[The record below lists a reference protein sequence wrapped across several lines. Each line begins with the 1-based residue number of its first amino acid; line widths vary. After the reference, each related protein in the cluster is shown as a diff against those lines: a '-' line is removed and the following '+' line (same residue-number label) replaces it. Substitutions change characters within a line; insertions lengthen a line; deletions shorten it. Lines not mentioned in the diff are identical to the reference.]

1 MFEMSI
7 VQNFNKIIDN
17 LSFNAIAEQI
27 RSGKFKRQIDVLQKL
42 IEGGKE
48 KEYAEKKKSLL
59 AFTPSAKFNGGRKP
73 ENIEEYNR
81 IIILDFDKIENINS
95 IKEKATNCKYTYSCF
110 LSPSNKGL
118 KILVK
123 TSNSISRHN
132 ETFLTLQTFY
142 EELLQV
148 KIDSSGKDVTRLCF
162 FSYDKDLYI
171 NNESEIFNIMPNMDN
186 KNDIEKLINKVKET
200 HTDLTSN
207 YEDWVK
213 IGFAIES
220 EFGESGREY
229 FHAISRN
236 NPGYKYEECNDQY
249 SKCLKNNST
258 GITIKTLF
266 HFAKQHG
273 IKIIPDKPT
282 FKGATKTLTKT
293 DNQNEESKSKKI
305 TSNKFTITEEYLSEH
320 YIIRYN
326 TVSNKFEYRDKESEL
341 EEYKELN
348 ENNLFIKLQK
358 DNINISLNN
367 LISLLKSDFVNEFN
381 PFRAYFESLPEWDGV
396 TDHINNLAEFLKTTD
411 RERLENHFKKWL
423 VRMVRTAI
431 DDNYYNK
438 QALVLVS
445 TQQNSG
451 KSTFCRFLC
460 PPALKDYIVENIGT
474 DKDSLVAITENILIN
489 LDELSTAEKNEINAF
504 KSMFSKEK
512 VKARLTYDKRA
523 STHIR
528 RASFIGSTDRW
539 EFLTDENGSVRWLC
553 FDITFIDWKYSKEID
568 IDLVYSQAY
577 HLLKKS
583 SFVYDLTE
591 SEISE
596 NDKIN
601 KKYQVSNPERD
612 LLQKFFKPGTNGEGQ
627 FYTSTD
633 IIEYLTQ
640 YTTIRINPVQIGRE
654 LKFLGYERVARFI
667 DGNGKYGYLVL
678 EIYNSSQN

>member
-1 MFEMSI
+1 MVEMS
-7 VQNFNKIIDN
+7 VFQNFTKIVAN
-17 LSFNAIAEQI
+17 MPFVAIAEQI
-27 RSGKFKRQIDVLQKL
+27 RSGKYRQQIEVLHRL
-42 IEGGKE
+42 VEAGKE

-59 AFTPSAKFNGGRKP
+59 GFTPSAKFNGGRKP
-73 ENIEEYNR
+73 ENIEEYSR
-81 IIILDFDKIENINS
+81 IIILDIDKIENVPIV
-95 IKEKATNCKYTYSCF
+95 KEKAIQCKYTYSCF
-110 LSPSNKGL
+110 VSPSKKGL

-123 TSNSISRHN
+123 TSNSLSKHREAYLEI
-132 ETFLTLQTFY
+132 QTFY
-142 EELLQV
+142 EKLLQV

-162 FSYDKDLYI
+162 FSFDKYI
-171 NNESEIFNIMPNMDN
+171 YLNIESEIYNIMPQMEN
-186 KNDIEKLINKVKET
+186 KNDIEKLINKIKET
-200 HTDLTSN
+200 HTDITSN

-220 EFGESGREY
+220 EFGESGRDY
-229 FHAISRN
+229 FHAVSRY
-236 NPGYKYEECNDQY
+236 NPEYNYENCNEQY
-249 SKCLKNNST
+249 SKCMKNNST

-266 HFAKQHG
+266 HFAKLQG
-273 IKIIPDKPT
+273 IKISPDKPELSR
-282 FKGATKTLTKT
+282 KVKPE
-293 DNQNEESKSKKI
+293 NQSEESSTGKKI

-320 YIIRYN
+320 YTIRYN
-326 TVSNKFEYRDKESEL
+326 TVSNKFEYRDKESDSED
-341 EEYKELN
+341 YKELN

-381 PFRAYFESLPEWDGV
+381 PFKDYFESLPEWDGV
-396 TDHINNLAEFLKTTD
+396 TDHIKNLAEYLKTND
-411 RERLENHFKKWL
+411 RDRLENHFKKWL

-553 FDITFIDWKYSKEID
+553 FDITNIDWEYSKKVNID
-568 IDLVYSQAY
+568 MVYSQAY

-583 SFVYDLTE
+583 SFEYDLDAE
-591 SEISE
+591 EIAE
-596 NDKIN
+596 NDRIN
-601 KKYQVSNPERD
+601 KKYQVSSPERD
-612 LLQKFFKPGTNGEGQ
+612 LLQKFFKPGSNGKGD
-627 FYTSTD
+627 FYTPTD
-633 IIEYLTQ
+633 LIEYLSQ
-640 YTTIRINPVQIGRE
+640 YTTIKINSVQIGRE
-654 LKFLGYERVARFI
+654 LKFLGYERTFKYEN
-667 DGNGKYGYLVL
+667 GNSKYGYLVS
-678 EIYNSSQN
+678 EIFSSNQN